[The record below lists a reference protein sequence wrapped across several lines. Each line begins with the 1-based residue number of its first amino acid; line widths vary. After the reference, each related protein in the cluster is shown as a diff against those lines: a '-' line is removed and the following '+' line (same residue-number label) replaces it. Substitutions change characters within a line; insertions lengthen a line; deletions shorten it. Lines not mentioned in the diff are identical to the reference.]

1 MNMTY
6 REKININVR
15 VCDIS
20 GQMRPSGLLWLFQ
33 DASEVLT
40 ERRGVGPRTMEQRGL
55 NWIVARLGC
64 ECERLPVCEETV
76 EMIAWADKPR
86 MGIYPWQ
93 YQIRDA
99 QGHTFVR
106 GCALWVIFD
115 SETRSMLS
123 PNIPRLDLEE
133 REPPDESFPWPK
145 TLKLPKEM
153 ENQTIHRVSYRDC
166 DLNGHANNACY
177 LDWLC
182 DLPEMDFHRAHSL
195 KRLAIDYR
203 AEAKPQEDV
212 TLSWAMDGTTLL
224 CRGEG
229 KFLCRMDFE

>member
-1 MNMTY
+1 MNMTH
-6 REKININVR
+6 REKIDINVR

-20 GQMRPSGLLWLFQ
+20 GRMRPSALLWLFQ

-40 ERRGVGPRTMEQRGL
+40 ERRGVGPRTMEQQGL

-76 EMIAWADKPR
+76 EMVAWAGESR

-93 YQIRDA
+93 YRILNA
-99 QGHTFVR
+99 QGNAIVR
-106 GCALWVIFD
+106 GCALWVLSD
-115 SETRSMLS
+115 SQTRSMLS
-123 PNIPRLDLEE
+123 PKIPRLDLQE
-133 REPPDESFPWPK
+133 REPPAEPWSWPK
-145 TLKLPKEM
+145 TLRLPEAL
-153 ENQTIHRVSYRDC
+153 ENQAIHRVSYRDC

-182 DLPEMDFHRAHSL
+182 DLPGMDFHRRHSL
-195 KRLAIDYR
+195 RRLAIDYR
-203 AEAKPQEDV
+203 AEAKPDEDV
-212 TLSWAMDGTTLL
+212 MLSWRLDGTQLM

-229 KFLCRMDFE
+229 KFLCRMDFQ